1 MLRRFRESFIVRKQA
16 SKASKAG
23 NGASAAAT
31 GIDATQPHSHDCP
44 QEEVDE
50 PRSSSEPPQ
59 NMLHSEPSGF
69 SDSLNGSALERTIA
83 TGCAAASCAVS
94 SSSDFPSAHQPR
106 LCWYCQKSQIPAG
119 FAQCDMCA
127 YIHML
132 TQVRAEKP
140 RAAWPCRA
148 CEGFYA
154 WDRILARLCD
164 CCLRSLR
171 YSALCNF
178 NQFIAVLQTW

>member
-1 MLRRFRESFIVRKQA
+1 MLRRIRGSLIVRTQA

-50 PRSSSEPPQ
+50 PRSGSEPPQ
-59 NMLHSEPSGF
+59 NMIHNEPSEF
-69 SDSLNGSALERTIA
+69 SDSSNGSALERAVA
-83 TGCAAASCAVS
+83 TGCAAANCAVS

-106 LCWYCQKSQIPAG
+106 LCWYCQKSQIPEG

-127 YIHML
+127 YIHI
-132 TQVRAEKP
+132 TQVRADKSH
-140 RAAWPCRA
+140 AAWPCRA
-148 CEGFYA
+148 CESFYA
-154 WDRILARLCD
+154 LDCILARLCD
-164 CCLRSLR
+164 CCLLSLK
-171 YSALCNF
+171 YSALCDF